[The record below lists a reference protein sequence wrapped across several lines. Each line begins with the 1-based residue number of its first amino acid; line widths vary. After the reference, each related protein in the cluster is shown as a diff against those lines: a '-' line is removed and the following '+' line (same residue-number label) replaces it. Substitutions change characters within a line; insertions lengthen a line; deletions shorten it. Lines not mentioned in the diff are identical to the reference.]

1 MTIAQID
8 TLYTEAIS
16 ALDAGDYATAIR
28 KAQAAK
34 LRLATTPN
42 LARALGGGGSQSLA
56 WAGAG
61 TIDSFIAEC
70 RKALAQKLAE
80 SSGGLQQTKITY
92 ARPTSTDE

>member
-8 TLYTEAIS
+8 ALYTEAVA
-16 ALDAGDYATAIR
+16 ALDAGNYATAIS
-28 KAQAAK
+28 KALAAK

-56 WAGAG
+56 WAGAPA
-61 TIDSFIAEC
+61 IDAFIAEV
-70 RKALAQKLAE
+70 RKLKAQALAE

-92 ARPTSTDE
+92 ARPTE